1 MIVLTKYLSEVLILK
16 IYFYG
21 NSTIEP
27 TAVAEAL
34 QAFYRSLERSN
45 GMKLYPGVPV
55 IYLSVKDADGDL
67 VFLSDS
73 EDLVFLSDSEGS
85 DRELSWEVRTSP
97 RVVEKEEN
105 NLVYKNEE
113 TGIYIYQHYEQK
125 SKQR

>member
-27 TAVAEAL
+27 SAVAEAL

-73 EDLVFLSDSEGS
+73 EGS

-105 NLVYKNEE
+105 NLVYKNEA

>member
-1 MIVLTKYLSEVLILK
+1 MK

-45 GMKLYPGVPV
+45 GMKLFPGLPV
-55 IYLSVKDADGDL
+55 IYLSVKDADG
-67 VFLSDS
+67 
-73 EDLVFLSDSEGS
+73 DLVFLSDSEGS

-105 NLVYKNEE
+105 KTAVGGECC
-113 TGIYIYQHYEQK
+113 G
-125 SKQR
+125 